1 MLPSRVW
8 NLLPVCYPYDETAAC
23 RKAHPLEGTLAG
35 KVLVAVITG
44 VPGAK
49 VFVLPASAE
58 NVSLTHTV
66 ELE

>member
-1 MLPSRVW
+1 MLPSCVW
-8 NLLPVCYPYDETAAC
+8 NLLPVRHPYDETAAC
-23 RKAHPLEGTLAG
+23 RKAHPLEGTLAC

-58 NVSLTHTV
+58 NVSLTPPV
-66 ELE
+66 ELK